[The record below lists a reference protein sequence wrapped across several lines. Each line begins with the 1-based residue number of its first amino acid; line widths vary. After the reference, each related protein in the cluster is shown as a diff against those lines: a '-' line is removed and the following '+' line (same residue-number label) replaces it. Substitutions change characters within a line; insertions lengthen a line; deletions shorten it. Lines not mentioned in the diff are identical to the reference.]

1 MGRSWLTVLLA
12 VALVLGGAER
22 AHAHGMAG
30 KRFFPATLATE
41 DPFVA
46 DELSLPTVST
56 FKEPASGDEPAT
68 QETEISVEL
77 AKRITPELGI
87 AIEEAWVHLDRNGGG
102 TENGLA
108 NLGVGLKYQFLKNA
122 AHETIASVGM
132 GLEIGGTGNHRVEA
146 DPFCTLAPAFFFGK
160 GLGDLPDRLRY
171 LRPLAVT
178 GVAELAIP
186 TRARTTHRS
195 VMVEEGEEEVDG
207 EGGAAQLEVETE
219 IEQHPTVLGWGL
231 AVEYSIPYLQAHV
244 KDVGLGRPFN
254 RLIALVEFPMETP
267 LNRGMRGETMGTVN
281 PGILWA
287 GKSFQLGVEAVIPV
301 NRRTGDH
308 VGVLAQVHFYLDDLF
323 PSSLGR
329 PLFGR

>member
-1 MGRSWLTVLLA
+1 MIGSWRGVSLA
-12 VALVLGGAER
+12 MAVVLGGAER
-22 AHAHGMAG
+22 ALAHGMAG

-68 QETEISVEL
+68 QETEISAEL

-87 AIEEAWVHLDRNGGG
+87 ALEEAWVRLDRAGGG

-108 NLGVGLKYQFLKNA
+108 NLGVGLKYQFLKSA
-122 AHETIASVGM
+122 AHEAIASVGM

-146 DPFCTLAPAFFFGK
+146 DPFCTLAPAFLFGK
-160 GLGDLPDRLRY
+160 GFGDLPDRLRY

-178 GVAELAIP
+178 GVAELQIP
-186 TRARTTHRS
+186 TRARTTRTN
-195 VMVEEGEEEVDG
+195 VAIEDG
-207 EGGAAQLEVETE
+207 ELEVETE
-219 IEQHPTVLGWGL
+219 IEQHPTMLGWGL

-254 RLIALVEFPMETP
+254 RLIALVEFPMATP
-267 LNRGMRGETMGTVN
+267 LNRGARGETMGTVN

-287 GKSFQLGVEAVIPV
+287 GKSFQIGVEAIVPV

-323 PSSLGR
+323 PNSLGR
-329 PLFGR
+329 PLFRRKP